1 MRKII
6 GAIVLGIMLST
17 FAYAQEAVDSKPHH
31 ARKGQRAA
39 TPEERTER
47 MINRLTER
55 LDLTEAQQ
63 AEIKAFHLAQREAGQ
78 AQMADAD
85 TREAR
90 MEIREA
96 HRRQMDEKL
105 KSLLSEEQ
113 MKKYEEMKENRPE
126 HHRKGRGRHRG
137 PRN

>member
-1 MRKII
+1 M
-6 GAIVLGIMLST
+6 ST
-17 FAYAQEAVDSKPHH
+17 FANAQEAPESNTHYE
-31 ARKGQRAA
+31 RRGQREVN
-39 TPEERTER
+39 PEERAER
-47 MINRLTER
+47 MMQRMTEQ
-55 LDLTEAQQ
+55 LELTEAQQ
-63 AEIKAFHLAQREAGQ
+63 AEIKAFHLAQRAAGRTQMEA
-78 AQMADAD
+78 AE

-126 HHRKGRGRHRG
+126 QRRKGRGRHRG
-137 PRN
+137 PRD